1 VIGVGVAAH
10 AFSLRSAGIA
20 FSAAVAALVL
30 TVLASLSRSD

>member
-10 AFSLRSAGIA
+10 AFSLWNARIV
-20 FSAAVAALVL
+20 FSAAAAALVL